1 MQSLG
6 EAGIGTVCLGAAD
19 EISINAGFAEVVREF
34 GRIDVRGNDAGYGSH
49 GAIQAIPRYVGRR
62 QSGVK
67 GVGAEGIARR
77 ALP

>member
-6 EAGIGTVCLGAAD
+6 EAGISTVCLGLAD

-49 GAIQAIPRYVGRR
+49 GAIQAIPMYVGRR
-62 QSGVK
+62 KFELNVF
-67 GVGAEGIARR
+67 VGLRIARR